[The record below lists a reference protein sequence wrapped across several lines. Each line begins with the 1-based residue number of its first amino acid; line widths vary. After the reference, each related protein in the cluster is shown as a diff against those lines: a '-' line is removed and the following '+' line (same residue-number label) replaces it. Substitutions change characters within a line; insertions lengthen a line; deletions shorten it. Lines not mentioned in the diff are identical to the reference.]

1 MFYEWSP
8 RDNAVCAQ
16 VEVTSTICISF
27 TCHSQFSPSPATSR
41 IDFML
46 LYKYRTQMDPQY
58 VEFQK
63 TQSESRISTLHLQL
77 SKVKATSDSMQPH
90 VLYSPWNSPGQN
102 TGVGSRSLL
111 QRIFPIQGLNPSLPH
126 CRQILYQLSHQGSP
140 WLSLTAVRSHAFQFK
155 PEPAVNAGI
164 RRWHS
169 KKFSQKKRIISFLTR
184 IPSLY

>member
-1 MFYEWSP
+1 MAGLISIITSYIFELVFYKWSP

-77 SKVKATSDSMQPH
+77 SKVKVEVSQLCPILCDPVDYTVPGILQARILGWVAVPFSRGSSQSRDWTQVSHIAGKFFTSWATREAHDW
-90 VLYSPWNSPGQN
+90 V
-102 TGVGSRSLL
+102 
-111 QRIFPIQGLNPSLPH
+111 
-126 CRQILYQLSHQGSP
+126 
-140 WLSLTAVRSHAFQFK
+140 
-155 PEPAVNAGI
+155 
-164 RRWHS
+164 
-169 KKFSQKKRIISFLTR
+169 
-184 IPSLY
+184 